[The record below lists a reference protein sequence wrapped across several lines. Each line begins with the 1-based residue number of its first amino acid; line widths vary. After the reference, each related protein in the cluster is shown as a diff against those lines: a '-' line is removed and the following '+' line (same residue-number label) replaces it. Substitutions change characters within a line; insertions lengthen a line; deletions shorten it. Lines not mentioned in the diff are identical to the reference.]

1 MLFPKMKLDWMMI
14 GIATTAILGAQIFM
28 AGLPS
33 DLAARPFDGV
43 SQDTIAATAAP
54 SIPAVASSDCPITLD
69 LLEDANAMIGLTL
82 LAPCMPVSDVMVM
95 HAGLVFSAQTMAS
108 GSLFLSLPALTQDA
122 SVAVRFLTGETAE
135 ASILLTQQSV
145 PRRFAVQW
153 PENDGFS
160 LHAFEGGADFDTAGH
175 IWAENLGSALPD
187 QMPRSGYL
195 TLLGDKTVQMP
206 MFAQIYTY
214 APDTDAEVIVEAPV
228 TLNTCGLDLMGDT
241 ISSLGGIVAQ
251 DEITVAMPDCS
262 AVGEFVQ
269 LIGLAPD
276 RKLALAN

>member
-1 MLFPKMKLDWMMI
+1 MGVKPRLCFARSD
-14 GIATTAILGAQIFM
+14 AQIR
-28 AGLPS
+28 LS
-33 DLAARPFDGV
+33 D
-43 SQDTIAATAAP
+43 
-54 SIPAVASSDCPITLD
+54 
-69 LLEDANAMIGLTL
+69 
-82 LAPCMPVSDVMVM
+82 
-95 HAGLVFSAQTMAS
+95 
-108 GSLFLSLPALTQDA
+108 
-122 SVAVRFLTGETAE
+122 
-135 ASILLTQQSV
+135 
-145 PRRFAVQW
+145 
-153 PENDGFS
+153 
-160 LHAFEGGADFDTAGH
+160 AF
-175 IWAENLGSALPD
+175 
-187 QMPRSGYL
+187 
-195 TLLGDKTVQMP
+195 GDKTVQMP